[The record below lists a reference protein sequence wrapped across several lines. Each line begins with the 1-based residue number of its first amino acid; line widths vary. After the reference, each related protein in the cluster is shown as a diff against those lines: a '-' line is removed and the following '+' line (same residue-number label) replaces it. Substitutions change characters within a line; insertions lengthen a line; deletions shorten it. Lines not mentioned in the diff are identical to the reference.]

1 MTAQRQY
8 ILPNCNLVIEGL
20 VTGEESDPTSP
31 LTVVLN
37 SECTFPGTA
46 DRLSGGR
53 EFLNALV
60 KAVSAYAQ
68 SLLSGVPYPL
78 AETPTATQPVTLQ
91 RTEHHRHQLVA
102 TVANADGAETQT
114 AISLNSVQLFDLV
127 EAVDQLLAD
136 TFTLPDMTL
145 QVVPLNRRHARPAEP
160 MTKRALPATVG
171 VSALAA
177 ASALLFM
184 VPVPEFEPQRR
195 EANEQS
201 ELEALVEAE
210 SANLDNAGAADSG
223 ADSDEAPATA
233 TADED
238 TPTADTDTDA
248 ATAEDLSSDDT
259 ADDAEAA
266 TAATDGTVGP
276 VAAGIALGRLATAP
290 AIADADTL
298 DNLGAEV
305 ATKLESAL
313 EDLADDAPLSFE
325 EVLIYR
331 IAVSEDG
338 EILGYKYEN
347 DAALENIDGTP
358 LPQLTFIPVDTES
371 AVDEP
376 VAQLRITFELDGT
389 VKAEPI
395 EAADGE

>member
-37 SECTFPGTA
+37 SECTFPGTT

-60 KAVSAYAQ
+60 KTVSDYAQ

-78 AETPTATQPVTLQ
+78 DEKPTAAQPVTLQ
-91 RTEHHRHQLVA
+91 LTDQQRHQLVA
-102 TVANADGAETQT
+102 TIANVDGAETQT
-114 AISLNSVQLFDLV
+114 TINLNSVQLFDLV

-136 TFTLPDMTL
+136 TFTLPDMSL
-145 QVVPLNRRHARPAEP
+145 QVTPLNRRHARPAEP
-160 MTKRALPATVG
+160 VTQRVIPAAVG

-177 ASALLFM
+177 ASVLLFM

-195 EANEQS
+195 QNEAQS
-201 ELEALVEAE
+201 ELEQLEDLVEAE
-210 SANLDNAGAADSG
+210 SANLAEQGGASPDADADTEAIETADEDETTADVDTDTEAAGDSDAETREDNAGADN
-223 ADSDEAPATA
+223 E
-233 TADED
+233 EV
-238 TPTADTDTDA
+238 
-248 ATAEDLSSDDT
+248 
-259 ADDAEAA
+259 
-266 TAATDGTVGP
+266 VGP
-276 VAAGIALGRLATAP
+276 VAAGIALGRLSTAP
-290 AIADADTL
+290 AIADDDAL
-298 DNLGAEV
+298 DDLASDVE
-305 ATKLESAL
+305 ATLESAL
-313 EDLADDAPLSFE
+313 EELADDAAFD

-347 DAALENIDGTP
+347 DAALENIDDTP
-358 LPQLTFIPVDTES
+358 LPRLTFIPVDAES
-371 AVDEP
+371 AIDEP
-376 VAQLRITFELDGT
+376 IAQFRITFTPSGT
-389 VKAEPI
+389 VTAELI
-395 EAADGE
+395 EAEDRE